1 MKRFNVFALLVD
13 QYRYLRNTSSKRPA
27 IVARL
32 VVIICAPVLGWL
44 SWTQRWQLQSVSEF
58 VGALGLLAGVFISAY
73 AIVFGLRLS
82 QGRVPASNLKLKVA
96 HSMDDA
102 ALTLLSAGLLAGID
116 AAFLAVVSA
125 ISPKDSPVGCEL
137 TAVAVGLSGLVG
149 LYFLMSVRRLHML
162 YVEAF
167 PPYWRVNAIVGHQE
181 LQEQSSIKHE
191 IGTKPGSK
199 TSG

>member
-27 IVARL
+27 VLARL
-32 VVIICAPVLGWL
+32 VVILCAPVLAWV
-44 SWTQRWQLQSVSEF
+44 SWHQAWQLQSVAEF

-82 QGRVPASNLKLKVA
+82 QGRMPKSNLQLKVA

-102 ALTLLSAGLLAGID
+102 ALTLLSAGLLAGLD

-125 ISPKDSPVGCEL
+125 VTAKDTPVGVEL
-137 TAVAVGLSGLVG
+137 TAAVVGISGLVG
-149 LYFLMSVRRLHML
+149 LYFLMSIRRLHML

-181 LQEQSSIKHE
+181 QSASEQ
-191 IGTKPGSK
+191 KPSHH
-199 TSG
+199 